1 MPMLSFAQ
9 FMDTV
14 GGMEEARVL
23 LAALET
29 RIFTVLEKKNLT
41 ARQIAS
47 RAKTDAD
54 GTLCLLNALA
64 AMGALRV
71 KSAKYSSA
79 PDMYKYFCE
88 TSLHYK
94 KGTVHLM
101 GENHDEWAQ
110 LLKAIRKGRD
120 PKEYE
125 DADNPGLRRLFTH
138 AMHERS
144 EPFAN
149 KIAEII
155 TRKPAGRFLDLG
167 SGPGTYSAAVLKKDK
182 KAQATLLDR
191 SSALK
196 VAQDLHGKSSVW
208 SRMELRP
215 GDLFSTP
222 FGDDF
227 DTIFYSNILHIYSP
241 QENKQLLLKMKNALV
256 KGGRLVLVDY
266 FHTRDATQPYE
277 AALFGVTMLM
287 FTATGKT
294 YSYDE
299 TEKLLSQTGF
309 HKFRRIPL
317 GDGNGMLVAFKK

>member
-1 MPMLSFAQ
+1 MLTLNQ
-9 FMDTV
+9 FTETIDRL
-14 GGMEEARVL
+14 EEARIL
-23 LAALET
+23 MASLEFK
-29 RIFTVLEKKNLT
+29 IFSILRQKSMT
-41 ARQIAS
+41 ARQVAQQS
-47 RAKTDAD
+47 KTQLD
-54 GTLCLLNALA
+54 GMEALLNALT
-64 AMGALRV
+64 AMKALRFQ
-71 KSAKYSSA
+71 KGKYSSA
-79 PDMYKYFCE
+79 PHMYKYFCE
-88 TSLHYK
+88 SSPHYL
-94 KGTVHLM
+94 KGTAFLKL
-101 GENHDEWAQ
+101 EKNDEWAR
-110 LLKAIRKGRD
+110 LIDTIRNGRD
-120 PKEYE
+120 LSEFEGE
-125 DADNPGLRRLFTH
+125 DDPEFRDSFTH

-144 EPFAN
+144 GPFAN

-182 KAQATLLDR
+182 KARATLLDR

-196 VAQDLHGKSSVW
+196 VAQELHGKSFFW

-222 FGDDF
+222 FGDDY
-227 DTIFYSNILHIYSP
+227 DTVYYSNILHIYNP
-241 QENKQLLLKMKNALV
+241 QENKELFLKMKNALV
-256 KGGRLVLVDY
+256 KGGRLVLVDF

-277 AALFGVTMLM
+277 AALFGVTMLL

-317 GDGNGMLVAFKK
+317 GEGTGMLVALKK